1 MDHALVHF
9 ELFVRRHRRAPWTL
23 TLATED
29 RHAAFEAA
37 EAACAEDGGAAVR
50 LLKETRDPATGEFRP
65 LVLVERGVR
74 PEPRRRRLSPA
85 RPAPTTQVHR
95 PSCVQPQDLN
105 GVQARQAIGRLL
117 GAWLA
122 RNGVTPFELLHR
134 ADLAERLEACAN
146 EFGAAMSNAALEQ
159 AGAPGPAMDAIRFG
173 LEVLVKRAIER
184 IVHGDPDPAFQ
195 LGVAVAE
202 RLGRC
207 DGWGEKT
214 ALLLD
219 LLDSAPGEGPA
230 VQAMARVLQQPL
242 TDMLGAHVE
251 LAEIFGEDHDP
262 GEHLLILL
270 QIAMAPQV
278 AAVAAECPALARM
291 TRPLSGLPA
300 RLALALHA
308 RPVLART
315 RWAMVRRVIETLGA
329 DAPLWPNDQAREIE
343 GLRALAALLTRAGR
357 LADPDEVAEA
367 LAGQWRRVARPEFV
381 RARLAQC
388 DDLTD
393 RADTLLDLIDE
404 AVGRAPTLVLGQ
416 QLSMLLADR
425 ALHREL
431 HLHGIDAG
439 AIVAALADRTRAS
452 RLAPELKAEI
462 VRGLERLAA
471 RCADHRV
478 AWV

>member
-9 ELFVRRHRRAPWTL
+9 ELFVRPHRRAPWTL
-23 TLATED
+23 ALATED
-29 RHAAFEAA
+29 RGAAFEAA

-85 RPAPTTQVHR
+85 RPAPATLVQR
-95 PSCVQPQDLN
+95 PSCVQPQDLH

-146 EFGAAMSNAALEQ
+146 ELGAAMSNAALEQ
-159 AGAPGPAMDAIRFG
+159 AGAPGPAMDQVRRG
-173 LEVLVKRAIER
+173 LEALAKRAIER
-184 IVHGDPDPAFQ
+184 IVRGDPDPGFQ
-195 LGVAVAE
+195 LGVAMAE

-214 ALLLD
+214 AVLLD

-230 VQAMARVLQQPL
+230 VQAMVKVLQQPL
-242 TDMLGAHVE
+242 MDMLGAQGD
-251 LAEIFGEDHDP
+251 LADIFGEDHEP
-262 GEHLLILL
+262 GDRLLTLL

-278 AAVAAECPALARM
+278 AAIAAEHPALARM
-291 TRPLSGLPA
+291 AKPLSWLPT

-315 RWAMVRRVIETLGA
+315 RWAMVRRVVEVLNVG
-329 DAPLWPNDQAREIE
+329 APLWPHDQAREIE
-343 GLRALAALLTRAGR
+343 GLRALAALLSRAGR
-357 LADPDEVAEA
+357 LADPDDVAEA

-393 RADTLLDLIDE
+393 RAETLLDLIDE
-404 AVGRAPTLVLGQ
+404 SVGRAPALVLGQ
-416 QLSMLLADR
+416 QLSALAADR

-431 HLHGIDAG
+431 HLHGADAG
-439 AIVAALADRTRAS
+439 PIIAALAGRARAS
-452 RLAPELKAEI
+452 RLAPELKAKI